1 MEFHGPI
8 VRPYTDADSLF
19 IEVTTGCTHNSCT
32 FCNFYK
38 DTPFRVAPIEQVGK
52 DLQEASREVPFAT
65 RIWASGGNP
74 FCLSTR
80 RLIQLGDLFKKYF
93 PKARVST
100 YARIDDLFHKS
111 AEDIREIREHG
122 IDDVLIGIE
131 SGDDDV
137 LKAVNK
143 GYTAEDV
150 IRECQKIGQA
160 GLPFRIIY
168 LGGLAG
174 AGRLEESAR
183 KSAAVFNQIH
193 PYYMYLTNVAVLPGT
208 KLYGQM
214 MRGEFAEATEKERLQ
229 EIRTLLAEMRNP
241 IVVDTESA
249 ASSIYLKVKLPEE
262 KASVLREL
270 DAFIARFSPE
280 QEKLLHA
287 RRARM
292 LSV

>member
-38 DTPFRVAPIEQVGK
+38 DTPFRVAPIEQVEK

-122 IDDVLIGIE
+122 I
-131 SGDDDV
+131 DDV

-249 ASSIYLKVKLPEE
+249 ASSIYLKAKLPEE

>member
-1 MEFHGPI
+1 M
-8 VRPYTDADSLF
+8 
-19 IEVTTGCTHNSCT
+19 
-32 FCNFYK
+32 
-38 DTPFRVAPIEQVGK
+38 
-52 DLQEASREVPFAT
+52 
-65 RIWASGGNP
+65 
-74 FCLSTR
+74 
-80 RLIQLGDLFKKYF
+80 
-93 PKARVST
+93 
-100 YARIDDLFHKS
+100 
-111 AEDIREIREHG
+111 
-122 IDDVLIGIE
+122 
-131 SGDDDV
+131 

-208 KLYGQM
+208 ELYGQM

-270 DAFIARFSPE
+270 DAFIARFTPE

>member
-1 MEFHGPI
+1 M
-8 VRPYTDADSLF
+8 
-19 IEVTTGCTHNSCT
+19 
-32 FCNFYK
+32 
-38 DTPFRVAPIEQVGK
+38 
-52 DLQEASREVPFAT
+52 
-65 RIWASGGNP
+65 
-74 FCLSTR
+74 
-80 RLIQLGDLFKKYF
+80 
-93 PKARVST
+93 
-100 YARIDDLFHKS
+100 
-111 AEDIREIREHG
+111 
-122 IDDVLIGIE
+122 
-131 SGDDDV
+131 

-150 IRECQKIGQA
+150 IRECQKIGLA
-160 GLPFRIIY
+160 GDVGNVGQGDHDGHDG
-168 LGGLAG
+168 GGLAG

-208 KLYGQM
+208 ELYGQM

-270 DAFIARFSPE
+270 DAFIARFTPE

>member
-1 MEFHGPI
+1 MIHARENIQFLFIFLKPCFRVYQI
-8 VRPYTDADSLF
+8 VLGLMISSLF
-19 IEVTTGCTHNSCT
+19 
-32 FCNFYK
+32 
-38 DTPFRVAPIEQVGK
+38 
-52 DLQEASREVPFAT
+52 
-65 RIWASGGNP
+65 
-74 FCLSTR
+74 
-80 RLIQLGDLFKKYF
+80 LI
-93 PKARVST
+93 A
-100 YARIDDLFHKS
+100 DDLAVVHGDYS
-111 AEDIREIREHG
+111 LTHG

-270 DAFIARFSPE
+270 DAFIARFTPE

>member
-38 DTPFRVAPIEQVGK
+38 DTPFRVAPIEQVEK

-100 YARIDDLFHKS
+100 YARIDDLFH
-111 AEDIREIREHG
+111 
-122 IDDVLIGIE
+122 
-131 SGDDDV
+131 
-137 LKAVNK
+137 
-143 GYTAEDV
+143 
-150 IRECQKIGQA
+150 
-160 GLPFRIIY
+160 
-168 LGGLAG
+168 
-174 AGRLEESAR
+174 

>member
-1 MEFHGPI
+1 MHTQQLHILQFLQGHAVPGGAHRAGGK
-8 VRPYTDADSLF
+8 RP
-19 IEVTTGCTHNSCT
+19 
-32 FCNFYK
+32 
-38 DTPFRVAPIEQVGK
+38 
-52 DLQEASREVPFAT
+52 
-65 RIWASGGNP
+65 SGGLQGSSLRHQNLGFRRYP